1 MASSTARRARRSRA
15 QWIELV
21 EKFERSELGVQVFCD
36 QHGIGCSTF
45 RKWRPQFPKQMR
57 AMHQEPLIELTTVPH
72 PAPGWDLE
80 LDLGAGV
87 ILRMRRG

>member
-1 MASSTARRARRSRA
+1 MARSKARRTRRTRT
-15 QWIELV
+15 QWMDLV
-21 EKFERSELGVQVFCD
+21 ERFERSELGVQAFCE

-45 RKWRPQFPKQMR
+45 RKWRQRLPKQMC
-57 AMHQEPLIELTTVPH
+57 ATHQEPLIELTTLPN
-72 PAPGWDLE
+72 PGPCWDLE